1 MQDYT
6 ILSKQIKN
14 KALEFGFLEAS
25 IASITIDTTAQN
37 HFVDWLN
44 KHFHGDMGYLE
55 RNTELRFNPELLYE
69 NTVSIICV
77 KAPYLTQDVK
87 YHTNRLDK
95 TDLAY
100 ISSYA
105 LGRDY
110 HKVVKQQLNQ
120 YAKWINTLVS
130 EIDFNYRAFTDSAPI
145 LEIELAKNSGLG
157 WRGKNTL
164 LLHKQQGSL
173 YFLGEIFTN
182 LPLIVDS
189 PTGSHCGSC
198 NKCLTACPTNAF
210 PKPYILDAT
219 RGISYLTIENKGSI
233 PVEFR
238 KLMGNR
244 VYGCDDCQLVCPWN
258 KFAKITTFKDFSP
271 RNNLDNSSLVELFL
285 WTEEEFNTRMQGS
298 AILRIGYISWL
309 RNLAVGLGNA
319 STTPEVINAL
329 KSKLNYP
336 SELVVEHIVWALTEH
351 KAW

>member
-1 MQDYT
+1 MLDYT
-6 ILSKQIKN
+6 TLSKQIKD
-14 KALEFGFLEAS
+14 KATSFGFLEAS
-25 IASITIDTTAQN
+25 IASIVIDITAQS
-37 HFVDWLN
+37 HFIDWLSKN
-44 KHFHGDMGYLE
+44 FHGSMGYLE
-55 RNTELRFNPELLYE
+55 RNTDLRFNPALLHN
-69 NTVSIICV
+69 NTISIICV
-77 KAPYLTQDVK
+77 KAPYLTKDIK
-87 YHTNRLDK
+87 HHMNRLQD
-95 TDLAY
+95 TNMAY
-100 ISSYA
+100 VSSYA

-130 EIDFNYRAFTDSAPI
+130 EIDFKYRAFTDSAPI

-182 LPLIVDS
+182 LPLIIDS
-189 PTGSHCGSC
+189 ATSSHCGSC

-210 PKPYILDAT
+210 PEPYILDAT
-219 RGISYLTIENKGSI
+219 RCISYLTIENKGSI
-233 PVEFR
+233 PIEFR

-258 KFAKITTFKDFSP
+258 KFAKITTYNDFAP
-271 RNNLDNSSLVELFL
+271 RNNLDSISLVELFL
-285 WTEEEFNTRMQGS
+285 WNEDEFKTNMQGS

-319 STTPEVINAL
+319 PTTNDVIKAL
-329 KSKLNYP
+329 QSRLNHP
-336 SELVVEHIVWALTEH
+336 SELVVEHVIWALEQH
-351 KAW
+351 Q